1 MNNEEYTMQSE
12 NKIFEKI
19 TYYYFDSKY
28 IFQKF
33 CTYFS
38 IARFRYRLFN
48 PILYAA
54 ELLTN
59 GSHVVGKA
67 VGMFTTPIYFP
78 CTSQETSDDFN
89 DSICQI
95 KTIF

>member
-1 MNNEEYTMQSE
+1 MNDEEYTMQCE
-12 NKIFEKI
+12 NKILEKI
-19 TYYYFDSKY
+19 RYYYSDSKY

-33 CTYFS
+33 STFFS

-67 VGMFTTPIYFP
+67 VGMVTKPIYFP
-78 CTSQETSDDFN
+78 RTSQETSDDFN